1 MQSSF
6 FIHNRKNLARKLDD
20 GLFVVSAYGKMQRT
34 SDESFDFKQESN
46 FWYLS
51 GIEEPDWL
59 LIYDGK
65 TNKSWLVRPRENPRL
80 VVFQGELS
88 DMQAIDR
95 SGVDEVISM
104 DQMKSLLKKLALQH
118 EKIYTVFPPKGLARL
133 EFTANPALART
144 RRMLKTYCESVL
156 DCRKDLAELRAI
168 KQSVELAQIQHAITI
183 TGQAFEYVAQ
193 NINDY
198 KKEYAIEADMSY
210 VFRNHNNATHAYSPI
225 VAGGVHACT
234 LHYNKNS
241 AKISKNNLVLI
252 DVGASINGYNADITR
267 TFAYGQPTSRM
278 VDVFRAV
285 SDAQSEIVAMLRPNL
300 SLHDIQQQVEKIM
313 YKKLQGLGLDK
324 GSKRVTLQEYFPHA
338 IGHGLGID
346 VHEPLAYGSLV
357 EGMVLTVEPGI
368 YIQSESI
375 GVRIEDNI
383 LITKD
388 GHKNLSEHIRKDLVY

>member
-1 MQSSF
+1 MQASF
-6 FIHNRKNLARKLDD
+6 FIHNRQNLARKLDD
-20 GLFVVSAYGKMQRT
+20 GLFVLGAYSKMQRT
-34 SDESFDFKQESN
+34 SYEAFDFKQESN

-51 GIEEPDWL
+51 GISEPDWL
-59 LIYDGK
+59 LIHDGK
-65 TNKSWLVRPRENPRL
+65 SNKSWLVRPKENPHL
-80 VVFQGELS
+80 AVFDGELS
-88 DMQAIDR
+88 DASAIDR

-104 DQMKSLLKKLALQH
+104 SQMKLLLKKLVLQH
-118 EKIYTVFPPKGLARL
+118 KKVYTVFPPKGLTRL
-133 EFTANPALART
+133 ELTPNPAPSRM
-144 RRMLKTYCESVL
+144 RRMLKTYSESVI

-168 KQSVELAQIQHAITI
+168 KQPVELAQIQHAITI

-198 KKEYAIEADMSY
+198 KNEYSIEADMSY
-210 VFRNHNNATHAYSPI
+210 MFRNHNNATHAYSPI
-225 VAGGVHACT
+225 VASDVHACT

-241 AKISKNNLVLI
+241 AKLSKNNLVLI

-285 SDAQSEIVAMLRPNL
+285 SDAQSEVIAMLRPNL
-300 SLHDIQQQVEKIM
+300 SLQDIQQQVEKIM
-313 YKKLQGLGLDK
+313 YKKLQIIGLDK
-324 GSKRVTLQEYFPHA
+324 GSKRAALHEYFPHA

-346 VHEPLAYGSLV
+346 VHEPLAYNSLA
-357 EGMVLTVEPGI
+357 EGMVLTIEPGI
-368 YIQSESI
+368 YIQKEGI